1 MDYEYYDILM
11 TFYDIFRHSLS
22 HFVSAVLFSA
32 ALLTTMVSFIVYVHI
47 YQLTSYLNTINGL
60 CFRFWLPI
68 LELCVGLDMIMT
80 KRKCAC
86 LYATSQAYS
95 LLEAS
100 ERVFAVHANHK
111 LQTCTDDVSVED
123 EKKRS
128 LRLGLLGILSGAV
141 IQANADAGFTRR
153 RREEDIRLQ
162 DAAEQQRMKYP
173 LDKLQQQNTLE
184 LLSISAFL

>member
-1 MDYEYYDILM
+1 MIL
-11 TFYDIFRHSLS
+11 FIAYIRIHQFISYSNIVNVLRFR
-22 HFVSAVLFSA
+22 V
-32 ALLTTMVSFIVYVHI
+32 
-47 YQLTSYLNTINGL
+47 
-60 CFRFWLPI
+60 WLPI

-86 LYATSQAYS
+86 LYSTSQAYS

-100 ERVFAVHANHK
+100 ERVFAVHVNHK
-111 LQTCTDDVSVED
+111 LQSCSDDVSVIVED

-153 RREEDIRLQ
+153 KREEDLRLQ
-162 DAAEQQRMKYP
+162 DAAELQRMKHP
-173 LDKLQQQNTLE
+173 VDKLQQQNTLE

>member
-1 MDYEYYDILM
+1 
-11 TFYDIFRHSLS
+11 
-22 HFVSAVLFSA
+22 
-32 ALLTTMVSFIVYVHI
+32 
-47 YQLTSYLNTINGL
+47 
-60 CFRFWLPI
+60 
-68 LELCVGLDMIMT
+68 MIMT

-100 ERVFAVHANHK
+100 ERVFAVHSNHM
-111 LQTCTDDVSVED
+111 LQSCSDDVIVGD

-153 RREEDIRLQ
+153 KREENIRLQ
-162 DAAEQQRMKYP
+162 DAAELQRMKYP
-173 LDKLQQQNTLE
+173 VDKIQQQNTLD

>member
-1 MDYEYYDILM
+1 MSSYDISRYKLSL
-11 TFYDIFRHSLS
+11 FYCL
-22 HFVSAVLFSA
+22 VLYSA
-32 ALLTTMVSFIVYVHI
+32 ALFTVMITFTEYVHLHQFI
-47 YQLTSYLNTINGL
+47 LCLNIINGL
-60 CFRFWLPI
+60 YFRFWLPI

-111 LQTCTDDVSVED
+111 LQSCSDDVIVED

-153 RREEDIRLQ
+153 KREEDIRLQ
-162 DAAEQQRMKYP
+162 DAAELQRMKYP
-173 LDKLQQQNTLE
+173 IDKIQQQNTLE